1 LFTLATGGIL
11 VAAVDPSSSAAAAGL
26 APGDV
31 VTGISGSD
39 ISVMS
44 HADAL
49 RVLQVLSYFAPLF
62 APDASDCRVPFFLQ
76 SRKPTLQR
84 RVFCLRLSSRMLR
97 PQCICLRRRQ
107 APL

>member
-1 LFTLATGGIL
+1 MVRFFVQGNFRCVAHGNDSVQGTPNLFTHAAGGIL

-26 APGDV
+26 AAGDV

-49 RVLQVLSYFAPLF
+49 RVLQVLSSFATRFTTDTLG
-62 APDASDCRVPFFLQ
+62 CRVQFHPQ
-76 SRKPTLQR
+76 GRK
-84 RVFCLRLSSRMLR
+84 
-97 PQCICLRRRQ
+97 
-107 APL
+107 